1 MKYKAIIFDLDGTL
15 VNSIE
20 DLADAMNTVL
30 KSYNYPIHSYKAYED
45 FIGSGI
51 RVLVQKALPP
61 TENNDTQV
69 TACFDAMMLVY
80 ANQCINKT
88 KPYLGII
95 ELLDILKSRQLKLS
109 VFSNKA
115 DELTKKVTLALLP
128 NYFDSID
135 GLTIESHKKPN
146 PIKALQISENLGIK
160 PEDIIFVGD
169 SGIDIQTANN
179 AKMLAVGVSWGFKPK
194 EELIAEGARHVLN
207 HPLELIDILNTKQ

>member
-1 MKYKAIIFDLDGTL
+1 MNYKAVIFDLDGTL

-30 KSYNYPIHSYKAYED
+30 ESRNYPTHSYKKYED

-51 RVLVQKALPP
+51 RNLVQKALP
-61 TENNDTQV
+61 TTDNNEVQV
-69 TACFDAMMLVY
+69 TTCFNAMMSIY
-80 ANQCINKT
+80 RNQCINKT
-88 KPYLGII
+88 KPYDGITA
-95 ELLDILKSRQLKLS
+95 LLDILKSRQLKLG

-115 DELTKKVTLALLP
+115 DEFTKKVTLALLP

-146 PIKALQISENLGIK
+146 PIKAIQISKNLGIN

-169 SGIDIQTANN
+169 SGIDMQTANN
-179 AKMLAVGVSWGFKPK
+179 ANMFAVGVSWGFKPK
-194 EELIAEGARHVLN
+194 EELIEEGAKLILN
-207 HPLELIDILNTKQ
+207 HPLELIDIL